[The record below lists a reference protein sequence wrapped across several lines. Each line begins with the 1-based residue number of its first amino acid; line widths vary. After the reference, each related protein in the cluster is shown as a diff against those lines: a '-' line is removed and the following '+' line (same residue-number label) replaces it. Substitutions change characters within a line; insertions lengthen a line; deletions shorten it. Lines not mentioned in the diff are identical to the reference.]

1 MFMTLSLVLF
11 VTMFANVVFGTLGMS
26 IFLTDVQEMLVLLLA
41 TVFFV
46 VDILKREA
54 RAKNAT
60 QK

>member
-1 MFMTLSLVLF
+1 MFITLSIILF
-11 VTMFANVVFGTLGMS
+11 ATMFANVVFGTLGMS

-54 RAKNAT
+54 RAKNDA
-60 QK
+60 Q

>member
-1 MFMTLSLVLF
+1 MFITLSIILF

-41 TVFFV
+41 TIFFV

-54 RAKNAT
+54 RAKNDA
-60 QK
+60 Q

>member
-1 MFMTLSLVLF
+1 MFTTLSLVLF
-11 VTMFANVVFGTLGMS
+11 ATMFVNVVFGTLGMS
-26 IFLTDVQEMLVLLLA
+26 VFLTDVQEMLVLLLA

-60 QK
+60 LK

>member
-1 MFMTLSLVLF
+1 MYLLVSIVLF
-11 VTMFANVVFGTLGMS
+11 VTMFVNVVLGTLGLS
-26 IFLTDVQEMLVLLLA
+26 VFLTDVQEMLVLLLA

-54 RAKNAT
+54 RAKDLV